1 MSSTT
6 FSVMLLL
13 PSFAFAFLVLASLYG
28 AGRAYLALSWVPA
41 AMFVVTRILGP
52 LSKYLPSTTNWA
64 ELSEAVAWAGLMQ
77 CCLGVALAARA
88 VWRREAFAGLLLL
101 AACLAGVPYLLR
113 KLA

>member
-13 PSFAFAFLVLASLYG
+13 PSFAFAFLVLATFYG
-28 AGRAYLALSWVPA
+28 AGRAYLALSWVPV
-41 AMFVVTRILGP
+41 AMFVVTRILEP
-52 LSKYLPSTTNWA
+52 LSKYLPSTANWA

-88 VWRREAFAGLLLL
+88 VLRREAYAGLLL
-101 AACLAGVPYLLR
+101 AACLAAVPYLLHR
-113 KLA
+113 LA